1 MTEYLAQRQAEHGHI
16 AASTEWFP
24 ACSFLEDTARV
35 LAGVVDDAVA
45 GLYLLDGN
53 PGWNFWDIATALNNA
68 TGQHWEVRQS
78 CDFKWDNRLV
88 DKGLPAIPLTRA
100 LRRL

>member
-1 MTEYLAQRQAEHGHI
+1 LAQRQVEHGHI